1 MLKITARLNLILLI
15 TLVVTACTLPNPS
28 HETAHS
34 SMPMATPGPGTA
46 TNMDDMKMKDGNQPF
61 DERFIDSMIMHH
73 QGAIAM
79 AQTAQAE
86 AEHPELKT
94 MADAIITAQA
104 AEIKQMQAWRTA
116 WFPNAP
122 ASQGLEMGM
131 GAMQIAEEPS
141 KPFDLRFIE
150 AMIPHHQSA
159 IDMANLALTKTEH
172 AEIKTLAANIIQA
185 QTAEIAQM
193 QTWKAAWFKLSK

>member
-1 MLKITARLNLILLI
+1 
-15 TLVVTACTLPNPS
+15 
-28 HETAHS
+28 
-34 SMPMATPGPGTA
+34 
-46 TNMDDMKMKDGNQPF
+46 
-61 DERFIDSMIMHH
+61 H

-79 AQTAQAE
+79 AQTAQTEADHAE
-86 AEHPELKT
+86 VKT
-94 MADAIITAQA
+94 MAAAIIAAQA
-104 AEIKQMQAWRTA
+104 TEIKQMQAWRTA

-122 ASQGLEMGM
+122 ASKGLDMGM
-131 GAMQIAEEPS
+131 GAMQIANDSS

-185 QTAEIAQM
+185 QTAEITQM
-193 QTWKAAWFKLSK
+193 QAWKAAWFKPNQ